1 MSEWRLT
8 WQPVVSHPQ
17 SILDPEE
24 QHHEEEP
31 RDVEHQNSKV
41 ERQTSKDV
49 PGEEDHC
56 DAAERGEDQ
65 PRRGAHEQQQQQ
77 QHNVVTSPSGC

>member
-1 MSEWRLT
+1 MALNLAAR
-8 WQPVVSHPQ
+8 VSHPQ

-24 QHHEEEP
+24 QQHEEEP

-49 PGEEDHC
+49 PGEEDRC

-65 PRRGAHEQQQQQ
+65 PRTGAHEQQQQQ
-77 QHNVVTSPSGC
+77 QHNEVTSPSGC